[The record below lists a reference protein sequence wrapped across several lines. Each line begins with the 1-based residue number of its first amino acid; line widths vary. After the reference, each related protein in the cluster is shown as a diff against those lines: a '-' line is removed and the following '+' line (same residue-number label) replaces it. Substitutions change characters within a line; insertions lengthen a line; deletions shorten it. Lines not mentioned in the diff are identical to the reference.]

1 MSDAAY
7 SLSMLN
13 AIAGLAMRLAVD
25 GVAIYQLRYDYPA
38 FGSWELLAGKRK
50 ARVRITWD
58 GRDGRLRAEAGSV
71 DAAGA
76 LAAGRPVADRDYSR
90 RRSEH
95 AEIFSFVYATIRQHT
110 AAA

>member
-7 SLSMLN
+7 SLALLN
-13 AIAGLAMRLAVD
+13 AIAGLATRLSVD
-25 GVAIYQLRYDYPA
+25 GVAIYRLRYDYPA
-38 FGSWELLAGKRK
+38 FGSWELVAGRRK

-58 GRDGRLRAEAGSV
+58 GQDGHLRAEAGSV

-76 LAAGRPVADRDYSR
+76 IAAARPVADRDYSR
-90 RRSEH
+90 RRTEH
-95 AEIFSFVYATIRQHT
+95 AEILNFAYATIRQHT